1 MAGKRILIAG
11 YGRIGQR
18 LGKQLTRAGHTVF
31 GLRRTGSAGHADIP
45 IIHADLQQASAL
57 RGKLPAQIDQV
68 YYILTPSEY
77 TDTGY
82 QQAYV
87 TGLAHL
93 LEIISASPGPL
104 PRVMFVSSTSVYGQ
118 TAGEWVDENSETQP
132 QRFSGKRLL
141 QAEQLA
147 NDYSGE
153 FVSIRFSGIYG
164 PGREQLLQRVK
175 SGASCQA
182 QPPLYTNRIHEKDC
196 VGVLK
201 HVGQL
206 TAPAPCYLAS
216 DNTPVTQCEIMRW
229 LAEQLGKP
237 APTPSRGESAGR
249 RCSNQRLNASGYQ
262 WAYPDYRSGYQPL
275 INDAPDH
282 DAPH

>member
-18 LGKQLTRAGHTVF
+18 LGQQLKQAKHTVF
-31 GLRRTGSAGHADIP
+31 GLRRSGLVAQADIP
-45 IIHADLQQASAL
+45 MIQADLQQASAL

-68 YYILTPSEY
+68 YYILTPSEP

-82 QQAYV
+82 QQAYFM
-87 TGLAHL
+87 GLAHL
-93 LEIISASPGPL
+93 LEAISASPGPP

-118 TAGEWVDENSETQP
+118 AAGEWVDESSETRP

-147 NDYSGE
+147 KDYSGE
-153 FVSIRFSGIYG
+153 FVSVRFSGIYG
-164 PGREQLLQRVK
+164 PGREQLLKRVK
-175 SGASCQA
+175 SGATCQA
-182 QPPLYTNRIHEKDC
+182 QPPLYTNRIHETDC
-196 VGVLK
+196 VGVLE
-201 HVGQL
+201 HIGQL
-206 TAPAPCYLAS
+206 TEPASCYLAS

-237 APTPSRGESAGR
+237 APAPSRGRSAGR
-249 RCSNQRLNASGYQ
+249 RCSNQRLNDSGYQ
-262 WAYPDYRSGYQPL
+262 WTFPDFRSGYQPL
-275 INDAPDH
+275 INDAPGH
-282 DAPH
+282 DVPR

>member
-31 GLRRTGSAGHADIP
+31 GLRRTGSAEHSDIP
-45 IIHADLQQASAL
+45 IIQADLQQANAL
-57 RGKLPAQIDQV
+57 RTKLPSPIDQV
-68 YYILTPSEY
+68 YYILTPTEY
-77 TDTGY
+77 TDRGY

-87 TGLAHL
+87 DGLSHL
-93 LEIISASPGPL
+93 LGAISANPGPL

-118 TAGEWVDENSETQP
+118 TAGEWVDESSETQP

-164 PGREQLLQRVK
+164 PGREQLLKRVQ
-175 SGASCQA
+175 SGGACQA
-182 QPPLYTNRIHEKDC
+182 QPPLYTNRIHEADC
-196 VGVLK
+196 VGVLE
-201 HVGQL
+201 HIGQL
-206 TAPAPCYLAS
+206 AVPAPCYLAS
-216 DNTPVTQCEIMRW
+216 DSTPVTQCEIMHW
-229 LAEQLGKP
+229 LAEQLGAP
-237 APTPSRGESAGR
+237 APEPSHGESAGR
-249 RCSNQRLNASGYQ
+249 RCSNKRLNASGYR
-262 WAYPDYRSGYQPL
+262 WIYPDFRSGYQSL
-275 INDAPDH
+275 INDAHGPD
-282 DAPH
+282 AQR